1 MDMKKVKRGLRWV
14 YLRMKMETEELSGG
28 HKLQIQFTYAK
39 FDDIKSKWLHEM
51 ITLSSL
57 SNDDVSQFFF

>member
-1 MDMKKVKRGLRWV
+1 
-14 YLRMKMETEELSGG
+14 METEELSGG